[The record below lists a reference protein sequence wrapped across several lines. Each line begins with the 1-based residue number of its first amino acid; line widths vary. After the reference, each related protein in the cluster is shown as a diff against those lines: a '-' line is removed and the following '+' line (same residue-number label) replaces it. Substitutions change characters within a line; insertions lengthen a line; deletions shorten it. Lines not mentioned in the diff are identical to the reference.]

1 MDRAWISVLSPS
13 LQLPC
18 LGSPSTLP
26 TSHAPPSPQA
36 DGGCRP
42 VRPALQ
48 CAPFMQY
55 GSTVPLPCLSLQA
68 DGGCRPVRS
77 ALQWPQC
84 ALLAAVHA
92 MALLLL
98 WSGGG
103 AVQLQ
108 QPWAQHR
115 RQEGEGQGGWAES
128 CICNNGKPN
137 TDSGPL
143 IGRGMHWQPAA
154 AAIAPHH
161 NFGRSAG
168 HTSPPTTPSH
178 RCSSTR
184 SPTASPPAQIL
195 IDQAPSLF
203 VLPPCHPCHTGAHR
217 QIPVRPLP
225 LHSSRSIPP
234 PPPLPPAPLAY
245 RYSSTRS
252 RTARCATSC
261 SLASRA
267 LRWRWGGGSTGGQM
281 LWGLR
286 QDTLIFTGGRI
297 PSSSR

>member
-1 MDRAWISVLSPS
+1 M
-13 LQLPC
+13 
-18 LGSPSTLP
+18 
-26 TSHAPPSPQA
+26 
-36 DGGCRP
+36 
-42 VRPALQ
+42 
-48 CAPFMQY
+48 Y
-55 GSTVPLPCLSLQA
+55 
-68 DGGCRPVRS
+68 
-77 ALQWPQC
+77 
-84 ALLAAVHA
+84 
-92 MALLLL
+92 
-98 WSGGG
+98 
-103 AVQLQ
+103 LQ
-108 QPWAQHR
+108 QRQAQHR
-115 RQEGEGQGGWAES
+115 LG
-128 CICNNGKPN
+128 P
-137 TDSGPL
+137 TDRPGHALAARCRSKCTTSQFRSVCRSYLPPHYALAQVL
-143 IGRGMHWQPAA
+143 IEQVAY
-154 AAIAPHH
+154 
-161 NFGRSAG
+161 SL
-168 HTSPPTTPSH
+168 S
-178 RCSSTR
+178 
-184 SPTASPPAQIL
+184 PAQIL